1 MEAGPPGTHAVTV
14 LVDAAIWEWRG
25 RRFAHLVSDASY
37 AELHAFAARLGLPSR
52 AFHNDHYD
60 LPADHRDEAIALGAE
75 PVDARQLVR
84 RLRASGLRKKPGQ
97 LRLEVGASGGLPPL
111 PSSCGRVDDTPVEER
126 PEDG

>member
-1 MEAGPPGTHAVTV
+1 MGAIRPGPHAVTV

-37 AELHAFAARLGLPSR
+37 AELHAFAARLGLPRR

-60 LPADHRDEAIALGAE
+60 LPGDHRDEAIALGAE

-84 RLRASGLRKKPGQ
+84 RLRSSGLRKKLGQ
-97 LRLEVGASGGLPPL
+97 LPSEVGAGRDLPPIPPPL
-111 PSSCGRVDDTPVEER
+111 RGVEPGPLEE
-126 PEDG
+126 PPDHG

>member
-1 MEAGPPGTHAVTV
+1 MGASPPGTHVVTV

-37 AELHAFAARLGLPSR
+37 AELHAFAARLGLPPR

-75 PVDARQLVR
+75 AVDARQLVR

-97 LRLEVGASGGLPPL
+97 LRRQVGASAGLPP
-111 PSSCGRVDDTPVEER
+111 PPPPFGRVDDGPVEQR